1 MTAASYIFTLGVAAG
16 AAFLIVLAL
25 GLQAEACR
33 LRRRGFDVIRE
44 DGDDRL

>member
-1 MTAASYIFTLGVAAG
+1 MTAQAYLLTLGTAAG

-25 GLQAEACR
+25 GLQAEASR

-44 DGDDRL
+44 DDHD